1 MPEVLAFPPSPPMKS
16 TPSPEAIGRLTQ
28 LMQLCTFHE
37 VLRQAHRSVTGQI
50 PLDVESIAAIE
61 FTAGSVLEVVFVPS
75 PEACLRPVRFRLETL
90 VTMLS
95 RPLLIRAFSLAFPQ
109 IQALILQQ
117 LHDA

>member
-75 PEACLRPVRFRLETL
+75 PELASARCGFGWKRW
-90 VTMLS
+90 S
-95 RPLLIRAFSLAFPQ
+95 RCYPARC
-109 IQALILQQ
+109 
-117 LHDA
+117 